1 MNNQKYIGMDIHQAS
16 ISIAVSDAAGKLL
29 MECVIQ
35 TKAATILEFIQG
47 LRGSLWVTFEEG
59 TSAAWLYDLLK
70 PHVAKVVVCDPR
82 KNALLKAGN
91 KNDRVDA
98 RKLSD
103 LFRAGLVSPVY
114 HGESGLRTLRE
125 LSRSYLTVSKDLTRV
140 MNRLKGLYRSWA
152 IPCGGQQVYSSRQ
165 RAAWLEKLREA
176 GVRRRAER
184 LYQQLDFLMGI
195 RKETRKELL
204 AEGRKHPASPLLQQI
219 PRLGP
224 IRVALLI
231 ALLQTPHRFRT
242 KRQLWGY
249 CGLALQTRTSG
260 EYQYTGGKLQ
270 HAKKPPVLRGLNE
283 NHNHDLKNI
292 FKSAATQAGT
302 CKDDPLGKFY
312 QNLLARGMEPP
323 MARLT
328 LARKIAAIA
337 LKIWKKG
344 ERFDPAKLKQQAA

>member
-1 MNNQKYIGMDIHQAS
+1 VDDRKYIGMDVHQAS
-16 ISIAVSDAAGKLL
+16 ISIAVIDAAGKVL
-29 MECVIQ
+29 MECIIE
-35 TKAATILEFIQG
+35 TKAATVLEFIRG

-59 TSAAWLYDLLK
+59 TSAAWLYDLLE

-91 KNDRVDA
+91 KNDRVDD

-103 LFRAGLVSPVY
+103 LFRAGLITPVY
-114 HGESGLRTLRE
+114 HGESGVRTLRE
-125 LSRSYLTVSKDLTRV
+125 LSRSYLTVNKDLTRV

-152 IPCGGQQVYSSRQ
+152 VPCRGQQVYSPRQ
-165 RAAWLEKLREA
+165 RAAWLEKLRET

-184 LYQQLDFLMGI
+184 LYEQLDFLMRI
-195 RKETRKELL
+195 RKETRTEML
-204 AEGRKHPASPLLQQI
+204 AESRKHPASKLLQQI

-224 IRVALLI
+224 IRVALMI

-242 KRQLWGY
+242 KRQLWSY
-249 CGLALQTRTSG
+249 CGLALQTRSSG
-260 EYQYTGGKLQ
+260 EYLYKGGQLQ
-270 HAKKPPVLRGLNE
+270 PAKRPPALRGLNV

-292 FKSAATQAGT
+292 FKSAATRAGN

-312 QNLLARGMEPP
+312 QHLLTTGMEPP

-328 LARKIAAIA
+328 LARKIAAVA
-337 LKIWKKG
+337 LSIWKKG
-344 ERFDPAKLKQQAA
+344 ECFDPAKLKQQAA